1 MKFFL
6 FAILP
11 LILISA
17 VPTLQL
23 KLISLKNKD
32 KINLS
37 IGAITLISFL
47 AGIIFSILSPFISMM
62 GLSPDIRCATGCFGF
77 LGLGFLI
84 TLILVPI
91 IGIFSYVSYLKKHK
105 NTIAIENTK

>member
-11 LILISA
+11 LILISTA
-17 VPTLQL
+17 PTLQL
-23 KLISLKNKD
+23 KLISLKNRD
-32 KINLS
+32 NINLS

-47 AGIIFSILSPFISMM
+47 VGIIFSILSPFISMM

-77 LGLGFLI
+77 WGLGLLI
-84 TLILVPI
+84 TFIPVPI
-91 IGIFSYVSYLKKHK
+91 IGLFSYEIYHKKQK